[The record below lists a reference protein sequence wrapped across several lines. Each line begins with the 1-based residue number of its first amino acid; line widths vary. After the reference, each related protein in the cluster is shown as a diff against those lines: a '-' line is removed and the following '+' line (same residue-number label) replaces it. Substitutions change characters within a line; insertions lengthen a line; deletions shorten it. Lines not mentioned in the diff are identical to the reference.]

1 MILGSLLLK
10 REETAVHGFV
20 RRSFFIKWDT
30 GASADAPVSRKRK
43 NHSAGYAHSARGGHL
58 KSFCATKKAAAQNN
72 VQRPFAILLCTL
84 CALNSG
90 GSGGSSLRRS
100 SLADSS
106 LRGSGLAGSSLRRSS
121 LGNSGA
127 CGSSL
132 RGRSSGRS
140 RTTAGGHASSQSQS
154 DNSDANILEFHINDL
169 LVFPMCVSQRAFGST
184 SLRCYILVRF
194 RKKSRGFWSKVI
206 IYVKNLHSCHKIS
219 PKVKDFLAKIKPQK
233 DGLLSAVEPAFAECR
248 PAVDLLP
255 GRVWYAVGTEQS
267 LHRRAGNTK

>member
-30 GASADAPVSRKRK
+30 GSSTDDPVSRKRK

-84 CALNSG
+84 CALNLG
-90 GSGGSSLRRS
+90 GSGGS

-106 LRGSGLAGSSLRRSS
+106 LRGSSLRGSSLGRSCLAGSSLRRSS

-132 RGRSSGRS
+132 RGGGSRSGRS
-140 RTTAGGHASSQSQS
+140 TTASGHASSQSQS
-154 DNSDANILEFHINDL
+154 NNSDANILEFHINDL
-169 LVFPMCVSQRAFGST
+169 L
-184 SLRCYILVRF
+184 SLLVN
-194 RKKSRGFWSKVI
+194 V
-206 IYVKNLHSCHKIS
+206 
-219 PKVKDFLAKIKPQK
+219 
-233 DGLLSAVEPAFAECR
+233 
-248 PAVDLLP
+248 
-255 GRVWYAVGTEQS
+255 
-267 LHRRAGNTK
+267 

>member
-10 REETAVHGFV
+10 RKETAVHGFV

-84 CALNSG
+84 CALNLG

-100 SLADSS
+100 SLGGSS
-106 LRGSGLAGSSLRRSS
+106 LRGSS
-121 LGNSGA
+121 LGNSGGA

-132 RGRSSGRS
+132 RGGGSSSGRS
-140 RTTAGGHASSQSQS
+140 RTTASGHASSQSQS
-154 DNSDANILEFHINDL
+154 NNSDANILEFHINDL
-169 LVFPMCVSQRAFGST
+169 LSLLVNVWQRAFGSA
-184 SLRCYILVRF
+184 SLRCYILIRF
-194 RKKSRGFWSKVI
+194 
-206 IYVKNLHSCHKIS
+206 
-219 PKVKDFLAKIKPQK
+219 
-233 DGLLSAVEPAFAECR
+233 
-248 PAVDLLP
+248 
-255 GRVWYAVGTEQS
+255 
-267 LHRRAGNTK
+267 

>member
-30 GASADAPVSRKRK
+30 GSSTDDPVSRKRK

-84 CALNSG
+84 CALNLG

-100 SLADSS
+100 SLRGSS
-106 LRGSGLAGSSLRRSS
+106 LGRSGLAGSSLRRSS

-132 RGRSSGRS
+132 RGGGSRSGRS
-140 RTTAGGHASSQSQS
+140 TTASGHASSQSQS
-154 DNSDANILEFHINDL
+154 NNSDANILEFHINDL
-169 LVFPMCVSQRAFGST
+169 L
-184 SLRCYILVRF
+184 SLLVN
-194 RKKSRGFWSKVI
+194 V
-206 IYVKNLHSCHKIS
+206 
-219 PKVKDFLAKIKPQK
+219 
-233 DGLLSAVEPAFAECR
+233 
-248 PAVDLLP
+248 
-255 GRVWYAVGTEQS
+255 
-267 LHRRAGNTK
+267 

>member
-10 REETAVHGFV
+10 RKETAVHGFV

-30 GASADAPVSRKRK
+30 GASADDPVSRK

-58 KSFCATKKAAAQNN
+58 NLSAQSKKAAAQNN

-84 CALNSG
+84 CALNLG

-100 SLADSS
+100 SLGRSS
-106 LRGSGLAGSSLRRSS
+106 LRGSGLRGSSLAGSS

-140 RTTAGGHASSQSQS
+140 RATASGHASSQSQS
-154 DNSDANILEFHINDL
+154 NNSDANILEFHINDL
-169 LVFPMCVSQRAFGST
+169 LSLLVNVWQRAFGST
-184 SLRCYILVRF
+184 SLRCYILIRF
-194 RKKSRGFWSKVI
+194 
-206 IYVKNLHSCHKIS
+206 
-219 PKVKDFLAKIKPQK
+219 
-233 DGLLSAVEPAFAECR
+233 
-248 PAVDLLP
+248 
-255 GRVWYAVGTEQS
+255 
-267 LHRRAGNTK
+267 

>member
-30 GASADAPVSRKRK
+30 GASADDPVSRKRK

-84 CALNSG
+84 CALNLG

-100 SLADSS
+100 SLRGSSLGRCS

-121 LGNSGA
+121 LGNSGGA

-132 RGRSSGRS
+132 RGGGSRSGRS
-140 RTTAGGHASSQSQS
+140 TTASGHASSQSQS
-154 DNSDANILEFHINDL
+154 NNSDANILEFHINDL
-169 LVFPMCVSQRAFGST
+169 L
-184 SLRCYILVRF
+184 SLLVN
-194 RKKSRGFWSKVI
+194 V
-206 IYVKNLHSCHKIS
+206 
-219 PKVKDFLAKIKPQK
+219 
-233 DGLLSAVEPAFAECR
+233 
-248 PAVDLLP
+248 
-255 GRVWYAVGTEQS
+255 
-267 LHRRAGNTK
+267 

>member
-30 GASADAPVSRKRK
+30 GSSTDDPVSRKRK

-84 CALNSG
+84 CALNLG

-106 LRGSGLAGSSLRRSS
+106 LRGSSLRGSSLAGSSLRRSS

-132 RGRSSGRS
+132 RGGGSRSGRS
-140 RTTAGGHASSQSQS
+140 TTASGHASSQSQS
-154 DNSDANILEFHINDL
+154 NNSDANILEFHINDL
-169 LVFPMCVSQRAFGST
+169 L
-184 SLRCYILVRF
+184 SLLVN
-194 RKKSRGFWSKVI
+194 V
-206 IYVKNLHSCHKIS
+206 
-219 PKVKDFLAKIKPQK
+219 
-233 DGLLSAVEPAFAECR
+233 
-248 PAVDLLP
+248 
-255 GRVWYAVGTEQS
+255 
-267 LHRRAGNTK
+267 

>member
-1 MILGSLLLK
+1 MILESLLLK
-10 REETAVHGFV
+10 RKETAVHGFV

-30 GASADAPVSRKRK
+30 GASADDPVSRKRK

-84 CALNSG
+84 CALNLG

-106 LRGSGLAGSSLRRSS
+106 LRGSSLGRCSLRGSSLAGSSLRRSS

-132 RGRSSGRS
+132 RGGGSSSARS
-140 RTTAGGHASSQSQS
+140 RTTASGHASSQSQS
-154 DNSDANILEFHINDL
+154 NNSDANILEFHINDL
-169 LVFPMCVSQRAFGST
+169 LSLLVNVWQRAFGSA
-184 SLRCYILVRF
+184 SLRCYILIRF
-194 RKKSRGFWSKVI
+194 
-206 IYVKNLHSCHKIS
+206 
-219 PKVKDFLAKIKPQK
+219 
-233 DGLLSAVEPAFAECR
+233 
-248 PAVDLLP
+248 
-255 GRVWYAVGTEQS
+255 
-267 LHRRAGNTK
+267 

>member
-1 MILGSLLLK
+1 MILGSLLFK
-10 REETAVHGFV
+10 RKETAVHGFV
-20 RRSFFIKWDT
+20 RRFFFIKWDT

-84 CALNSG
+84 CALNLG

-100 SLADSS
+100 SLAGSG
-106 LRGSGLAGSSLRRSS
+106 LRGSS
-121 LGNSGA
+121 LGRNSGGA

-140 RTTAGGHASSQSQS
+140 RATASGHASSQSQS

-169 LVFPMCVSQRAFGST
+169 L
-184 SLRCYILVRF
+184 SLLVN
-194 RKKSRGFWSKVI
+194 V
-206 IYVKNLHSCHKIS
+206 
-219 PKVKDFLAKIKPQK
+219 
-233 DGLLSAVEPAFAECR
+233 
-248 PAVDLLP
+248 
-255 GRVWYAVGTEQS
+255 
-267 LHRRAGNTK
+267 

>member
-10 REETAVHGFV
+10 RKETAVHGFV

-30 GASADAPVSRKRK
+30 GASADDPVSRK

-58 KSFCATKKAAAQNN
+58 NLS

-84 CALNSG
+84 CALNLG

-100 SLADSS
+100 SLADSSLRGSSLRGSSLGRCS

-140 RTTAGGHASSQSQS
+140 RATASGHASSQSQS
-154 DNSDANILEFHINDL
+154 NNSDANILEFHINDL
-169 LVFPMCVSQRAFGST
+169 LSLLVNVWQRAFGST
-184 SLRCYILVRF
+184 SLRCYILIRF
-194 RKKSRGFWSKVI
+194 
-206 IYVKNLHSCHKIS
+206 
-219 PKVKDFLAKIKPQK
+219 
-233 DGLLSAVEPAFAECR
+233 
-248 PAVDLLP
+248 
-255 GRVWYAVGTEQS
+255 
-267 LHRRAGNTK
+267 

>member
-1 MILGSLLLK
+1 MILGGLLLK
-10 REETAVHGFV
+10 RKETAVHGFV
-20 RRSFFIKWDT
+20 RWSFFIKWDT

-106 LRGSGLAGSSLRRSS
+106 LRGSSLGRSSLRGSGLAGSSLRRSS

-140 RTTAGGHASSQSQS
+140 RATASGHASSQSQS
-154 DNSDANILEFHINDL
+154 NNSDANILEFHINDL

-194 RKKSRGFWSKVI
+194 
-206 IYVKNLHSCHKIS
+206 
-219 PKVKDFLAKIKPQK
+219 
-233 DGLLSAVEPAFAECR
+233 
-248 PAVDLLP
+248 
-255 GRVWYAVGTEQS
+255 
-267 LHRRAGNTK
+267 

>member
-84 CALNSG
+84 CALNLG
-90 GSGGSSLRRS
+90 GSG
-100 SLADSS
+100 
-106 LRGSGLAGSSLRRSS
+106 GSSLRRSS

-132 RGRSSGRS
+132 RGGGSRSGRS
-140 RTTAGGHASSQSQS
+140 TTAGGHASSQSQS
-154 DNSDANILEFHINDL
+154 NNSDANILEFHINDL
-169 LVFPMCVSQRAFGST
+169 L
-184 SLRCYILVRF
+184 SLLVN
-194 RKKSRGFWSKVI
+194 V
-206 IYVKNLHSCHKIS
+206 
-219 PKVKDFLAKIKPQK
+219 
-233 DGLLSAVEPAFAECR
+233 
-248 PAVDLLP
+248 
-255 GRVWYAVGTEQS
+255 
-267 LHRRAGNTK
+267 

>member
-1 MILGSLLLK
+1 MILGSLLFK
-10 REETAVHGFV
+10 RKETAVHGFV

-84 CALNSG
+84 CALNLG

-100 SLADSS
+100 SLG
-106 LRGSGLAGSSLRRSS
+106 RNSG
-121 LGNSGA
+121 GA

-140 RTTAGGHASSQSQS
+140 RATASGHASSQSQS
-154 DNSDANILEFHINDL
+154 NNSNANILEFHINDL
-169 LVFPMCVSQRAFGST
+169 L
-184 SLRCYILVRF
+184 SLLVN
-194 RKKSRGFWSKVI
+194 V
-206 IYVKNLHSCHKIS
+206 
-219 PKVKDFLAKIKPQK
+219 
-233 DGLLSAVEPAFAECR
+233 
-248 PAVDLLP
+248 
-255 GRVWYAVGTEQS
+255 
-267 LHRRAGNTK
+267 

>member
-1 MILGSLLLK
+1 MILGSLLFK
-10 REETAVHGFV
+10 RKETAVHGFV

-84 CALNSG
+84 CALNLG

-100 SLADSS
+100 SLAGSGLRGSSLGRCS
-106 LRGSGLAGSSLRRSS
+106 LRGNSG
-121 LGNSGA
+121 GA

-140 RTTAGGHASSQSQS
+140 RATASGHASSQSQS

-169 LVFPMCVSQRAFGST
+169 L
-184 SLRCYILVRF
+184 SLLVN
-194 RKKSRGFWSKVI
+194 V
-206 IYVKNLHSCHKIS
+206 
-219 PKVKDFLAKIKPQK
+219 
-233 DGLLSAVEPAFAECR
+233 
-248 PAVDLLP
+248 
-255 GRVWYAVGTEQS
+255 
-267 LHRRAGNTK
+267 

>member
-1 MILGSLLLK
+1 MILGSLLFK
-10 REETAVHGFV
+10 RKETAVHGFV

-84 CALNSG
+84 CALNLG

-100 SLADSS
+100 SLAGSGLRGSSLGRCS

-121 LGNSGA
+121 LGRNSGGA

-140 RTTAGGHASSQSQS
+140 RATASGHASSQSQS
-154 DNSDANILEFHINDL
+154 NNSDANILEFHINDL

-184 SLRCYILVRF
+184 SLRCYILIRF
-194 RKKSRGFWSKVI
+194 
-206 IYVKNLHSCHKIS
+206 
-219 PKVKDFLAKIKPQK
+219 
-233 DGLLSAVEPAFAECR
+233 
-248 PAVDLLP
+248 
-255 GRVWYAVGTEQS
+255 
-267 LHRRAGNTK
+267 

>member
-10 REETAVHGFV
+10 RKETAVHGFV
-20 RRSFFIKWDT
+20 RWSFFIKWDT
-30 GASADAPVSRKRK
+30 GASVDDPVSRKRK

-84 CALNSG
+84 CALNLG

-100 SLADSS
+100 SLAGSGLRGSSLGRCS
-106 LRGSGLAGSSLRRSS
+106 LRGSGLAGSSLRR
-121 LGNSGA
+121 NSGGA

-140 RTTAGGHASSQSQS
+140 RATASGHASSQSQS

-184 SLRCYILVRF
+184 SLRCYILIRF
-194 RKKSRGFWSKVI
+194 
-206 IYVKNLHSCHKIS
+206 
-219 PKVKDFLAKIKPQK
+219 
-233 DGLLSAVEPAFAECR
+233 
-248 PAVDLLP
+248 
-255 GRVWYAVGTEQS
+255 
-267 LHRRAGNTK
+267 

>member
-30 GASADAPVSRKRK
+30 GSSTDDPVSRKRK

-84 CALNSG
+84 CALNLG

-106 LRGSGLAGSSLRRSS
+106 LRGSSLGRSGLAGSSL
-121 LGNSGA
+121 GNSGGA

-132 RGRSSGRS
+132 RGRGSRSGRS
-140 RTTAGGHASSQSQS
+140 TTASGHASSQSQS
-154 DNSDANILEFHINDL
+154 NNSDANILEFHINDL
-169 LVFPMCVSQRAFGST
+169 L
-184 SLRCYILVRF
+184 SLLVN
-194 RKKSRGFWSKVI
+194 V
-206 IYVKNLHSCHKIS
+206 
-219 PKVKDFLAKIKPQK
+219 
-233 DGLLSAVEPAFAECR
+233 
-248 PAVDLLP
+248 
-255 GRVWYAVGTEQS
+255 
-267 LHRRAGNTK
+267 